1 MPLRQRI
8 FAIVIS
14 VLICVIIVD
23 LVRRRRL
30 KEEYSLLW
38 LVTGILLFVMAIWY
52 DLLKAITGFIG
63 AVLTSSTLFFF
74 GIIFLILIN
83 LHFSI
88 RISELTDKVKNLVQE
103 LALVKAE
110 LEKHTQQ
117 DPL

>member
-1 MPLRQRI
+1 MPLRQKI
-8 FAIVIS
+8 FAVIIS
-14 VLICVIIVD
+14 VLICVVILD

-38 LVTGILLFVMAIWY
+38 LATGILLFILAMWY
-52 DLLKAITGFIG
+52 DLLKAITALIG

-88 RISELTDKVKNLVQE
+88 RISELTDRVKNLVQE

-110 LEKHTQQ
+110 LERRDGQ
-117 DPL
+117 DNP